1 MKSIS
6 TAIALFTVVL
16 FVSGCFSYREY
27 PVEYDYSYHGKFKK
41 YHTYAFLQNAN
52 PEYDSSVSNVIIEKV
67 IRDRLAVQG
76 YKYKDVKPNLL
87 VSYKI
92 FFDSLNFQGYDQPA
106 IEDWV
111 KYSRTSVDY
120 DKHHYTLKKG
130 TLLIQL
136 YDRKQD
142 RSIWQGYATGVYGNI
157 YFNNERQLKIAV
169 RSILDRYKF
178 LAEDFMENKEF
189 ILEPE
194 SLPWY
199 SDLLLSILSKSRLRV
214 ILIL

>member
-1 MKSIS
+1 MRKYN
-6 TAIALFTVVL
+6 AYVVL
-16 FVSGCFSYREY
+16 LALALTITGCFSYRED

-41 YHTYAFLQNAN
+41 YHTYAFLQNQE
-52 PEYDSSVSNVIIEKV
+52 PIGDSTVITNGIIEQV
-67 IRDRLAVQG
+67 IQDRLATQG
-76 YKYKDVKPNLL
+76 YKLKADKPNLL

-92 FFDSLNFQGYDQPA
+92 YFDSLNFQGYDQPE
-106 IEDWV
+106 IDEWMRYQTTDE
-111 KYSRTSVDY
+111 DY
-120 DKHHYTLKKG
+120 DRRNYTLRKG

-142 RSIWQGYATGVYGNI
+142 RSVWQGYATGVYGNI

-189 ILEPE
+189 VLEDN
-194 SLPWY
+194 
-199 SDLLLSILSKSRLRV
+199 SD
-214 ILIL
+214 

>member
-1 MKSIS
+1 MKVSF
-6 TAIALFTVVL
+6 TAILVL
-16 FVSGCFSYREY
+16 SVIIFVTGCFSYREY

-41 YHTYAFLQNAN
+41 YRTYAFLEETNPVTDTTTLTNA
-52 PEYDSSVSNVIIEKV
+52 IIEKV

-76 YKYKDVKPNLL
+76 YKYKKEKPNLL

-92 FFDSLNFQGYDQPA
+92 YYDSLNFHGYDQPS
-106 IEDWV
+106 IEDWI
-111 KYSRTSVDY
+111 KYARTDMEY
-120 DKHHYTLKKG
+120 DEHKYNLKKG

-194 SLPWY
+194 S
-199 SDLLLSILSKSRLRV
+199 
-214 ILIL
+214 

>member
-1 MKSIS
+1 MKVKNQLSLLI
-6 TAIALFTVVL
+6 LVL
-16 FVSGCFSYREY
+16 VFVTGCFSYREY

-41 YHTYAFLQNAN
+41 YHTYAFLESASLE
-52 PEYDSSVSNVIIEKV
+52 PDSSVNSDIIRKV
-67 IRDRLAVQG
+67 ISDRLAVQG
-76 YKYKDVKPNLL
+76 YKYKAEKPNLL

-92 FFDSLNFQGYDQPA
+92 YFDSLNFQGYDQPD
-106 IEDWV
+106 IEDWM
-111 KYSRTSVDY
+111 KWQRTSEEY
-120 DKHHYTLKKG
+120 DKRQYNLRKG

-142 RSIWQGYATGVYGNI
+142 RSVWQGYATGVYGNI

-189 ILEPE
+189 VLEDE
-194 SLPWY
+194 S
-199 SDLLLSILSKSRLRV
+199 
-214 ILIL
+214 

>member
-1 MKSIS
+1 MKVLS
-6 TAIALFTVVL
+6 TALAVLSIVL

-41 YHTYAFLQNAN
+41 YHTYAFLENAN
-52 PEYDSSVSNVIIEKV
+52 PTIDTSFSNEIIEKV
-67 IRDRLAVQG
+67 IKDRLAVQG
-76 YKYKDVKPNLL
+76 YKYKNEKPNLL

-92 FFDSLNFQGYDQPA
+92 YFDSLKFHGYDQPE

-111 KYSRTSVDY
+111 KYSKTTVDY
-120 DKHHYTLKKG
+120 NKHAYTLKKG

-189 ILEPE
+189 VLEDE
-194 SLPWY
+194 SQQ
-199 SDLLLSILSKSRLRV
+199 
-214 ILIL
+214 

>member
-1 MKSIS
+1 MKVFSTGVIISIAFMLV
-6 TAIALFTVVL
+6 T
-16 FVSGCFSYREY
+16 GCFSYREY

-41 YHTYAFLQNAN
+41 YRTYAFLQNATLT
-52 PEYDSSVSNVIIEKV
+52 YDSSMSNEIIEKV
-67 IRDRLAVQG
+67 IKDRLGVQG
-76 YKYKDVKPNLL
+76 YRYKDIKPNLL

-92 FFDSLNFQGYDQPA
+92 YFDSLRFRGYDQPN

-111 KYSRTSVDY
+111 RYSKTSVDY
-120 DKHHYTLKKG
+120 DEHSYNLKKG

-142 RSIWQGYATGVYGNI
+142 RSVWQGYATGVYGNI

-189 ILEPE
+189 VLEPE
-194 SLPWY
+194 SEP
-199 SDLLLSILSKSRLRV
+199 
-214 ILIL
+214 

>member
-1 MKSIS
+1 MKVLS
-6 TAIALFTVVL
+6 TAIVILGCTL
-16 FVSGCFSYREY
+16 IITGCFSYREY
-27 PVEYDYSYHGKFKK
+27 PVEYDYSYHGKFNK
-41 YHTYAFLQNAN
+41 YHTYAFLENSYQAS
-52 PEYDSSVSNVIIEKV
+52 DTSVSNTIIEKV
-67 IRDRLAVQG
+67 IKARLGVQG
-76 YKYKDVKPNLL
+76 YKYKKEKPNLL

-92 FFDSLNFQGYDQPA
+92 YFDSLKFHGYDQPN
-106 IEDWV
+106 IEEWV
-111 KYSRTSVDY
+111 RYSKTNEEY
-120 DKHHYTLKKG
+120 DKHYYTLKKG

-189 ILEPE
+189 VLEPE
-194 SLPWY
+194 S
-199 SDLLLSILSKSRLRV
+199 
-214 ILIL
+214 

>member
-1 MKSIS
+1 MKVFNTTS
-6 TAIALFTVVL
+6 VL
-16 FVSGCFSYREY
+16 FALVIIASGCFSYREY

-41 YHTYAFLQNAN
+41 YKSYAFLQNAN
-52 PEYDSSVSNVIIEKV
+52 PDVDTTVSKEIIEKV

-76 YKYKDVKPNLL
+76 YKYKNEKPNLL

-92 FFDSLNFQGYDQPA
+92 YYDSLNFRGYDQPG
-106 IEDWV
+106 IEDWIR
-111 KYSRTSVDY
+111 YSKSNEEY
-120 DKHHYTLKKG
+120 DKHDYRLKKG

-189 ILEPE
+189 VLEPG
-194 SLPWY
+194 S
-199 SDLLLSILSKSRLRV
+199 
-214 ILIL
+214 

>member
-1 MKSIS
+1 MLSWLL
-6 TAIALFTVVL
+6 TA
-16 FVSGCFSYREY
+16 CFSYREY

-41 YHTYAFLQNAN
+41 YRTYAFLHDSNAL
-52 PEYDSSVSNVIIEKV
+52 PDTTIDQATIEKV
-67 IRDRLAVQG
+67 IMDRLRVQG
-76 YKYKDVKPNLL
+76 YRYKEDKPNLL

-92 FFDSLNFQGYDQPA
+92 YFDSLNFRGYDQPD
-106 IEDWV
+106 IEDWLR
-111 KYSRTSVDY
+111 YERTDEEY
-120 DKHHYTLKKG
+120 KKRNYILKKG

-136 YDRKQD
+136 FDRKQN

-194 SLPWY
+194 G
-199 SDLLLSILSKSRLRV
+199 
-214 ILIL
+214 

>member
-1 MKSIS
+1 MKYLSPLALLLVVA
-6 TAIALFTVVL
+6 TAVT
-16 FVSGCFSYREY
+16 GCFSYREY

-41 YHTYAFLQNAN
+41 YHTYAFLEDAGNNA
-52 PEYDSSVSNVIIEKV
+52 DTSLTSDIIKKV
-67 IRDRLAVQG
+67 ISDRLSVQG
-76 YKYKDVKPNLL
+76 YRYKEEKPNLL

-92 FFDSLNFQGYDQPA
+92 YFDSLNFQGYDQPE
-106 IEDWV
+106 IEDWM
-111 KYSRTSVDY
+111 KWQRTNEEY
-120 DKHHYTLKKG
+120 DRREYTLRKG

-142 RSIWQGYATGVYGNI
+142 RSVWQGYATGVYGNI

-189 ILEPE
+189 VIEDKSE
-194 SLPWY
+194 S
-199 SDLLLSILSKSRLRV
+199 
-214 ILIL
+214 

>member
-1 MKSIS
+1 MKVFA
-6 TAIALFTVVL
+6 TAIALLSTVFL
-16 FVSGCFSYREY
+16 VSGCFSYREY

-41 YHTYAFLQNAN
+41 YHTYSFLENAS
-52 PEYDSSVSNVIIEKV
+52 PVADTAVSNSIIEKV

-76 YKYKDVKPNLL
+76 YKYKREKPNLL

-92 FFDSLNFQGYDQPA
+92 YFDSLNFQGYDQPD
-106 IEDWV
+106 IEDWAR
-111 KYSRTSVDY
+111 YSKSTEEYS
-120 DKHHYTLKKG
+120 KHRYTLKKG

-189 ILEPE
+189 VLEPE
-194 SLPWY
+194 SQ
-199 SDLLLSILSKSRLRV
+199 
-214 ILIL
+214 

>member
-1 MKSIS
+1 MKVLS
-6 TAIALFTVVL
+6 TATALLSIVL

-41 YHTYAFLQNAN
+41 YRTYAFLENAN
-52 PEYDSSVSNVIIEKV
+52 PVYDSSVTNEIIEKV
-67 IRDRLAVQG
+67 IKDRLAVQG
-76 YKYKDVKPNLL
+76 YKYKREKPNLL

-92 FFDSLNFQGYDQPA
+92 YFDSLKFHGYDQPD

-111 KYSRTSVDY
+111 KFSKTTIDY
-120 DKHHYTLKKG
+120 NKHSYTLKKG

-169 RSILDRYKF
+169 RSILDRYRF

-189 ILEPE
+189 VLEDE
-194 SLPWY
+194 S
-199 SDLLLSILSKSRLRV
+199 
-214 ILIL
+214 

>member
-1 MKSIS
+1 MKVFA
-6 TAIALFTVVL
+6 TAIALLAIIFL
-16 FVSGCFSYREY
+16 VSGCFSYREY

-41 YHTYAFLQNAN
+41 YHSYAFLENAN
-52 PEYDSSVSNVIIEKV
+52 PEYDSSVSNDIIEKV
-67 IRDRLAVQG
+67 IRNRLAIQG
-76 YKYKDVKPNLL
+76 YKYKKVKPNLL

-92 FFDSLNFQGYDQPA
+92 YFDSLNFQGYDQPD
-106 IEDWV
+106 IEEWV
-111 KYSRTSVDY
+111 RYSKKTIEY
-120 DKHHYTLKKG
+120 DKHRYTLKKG

-189 ILEPE
+189 VLEPE
-194 SLPWY
+194 S
-199 SDLLLSILSKSRLRV
+199 
-214 ILIL
+214 

>member
-1 MKSIS
+1 MKYLSSLAFLLIVVI
-6 TAIALFTVVL
+6 TAT
-16 FVSGCFSYREY
+16 GCFSYREY

-41 YHTYAFLQNAN
+41 YHTYAFLEDAGTNSDTSLTG
-52 PEYDSSVSNVIIEKV
+52 EIIKKV
-67 IRDRLAVQG
+67 IGDRLAVQG
-76 YKYKDVKPNLL
+76 YRFKEEKPNLL

-92 FFDSLNFQGYDQPA
+92 YFDSLNFQGYDQPD
-106 IEDWV
+106 IDDWM
-111 KYSRTSVDY
+111 KWQRTNEEY
-120 DKHHYTLKKG
+120 DKREYNLRKG

-142 RSIWQGYATGVYGNI
+142 RSVWQGYATGVYGNI

-189 ILEPE
+189 VLEDE
-194 SLPWY
+194 S
-199 SDLLLSILSKSRLRV
+199 
-214 ILIL
+214 

>member
-1 MKSIS
+1 MKYLSS
-6 TAIALFTVVL
+6 LALLLVV
-16 FVSGCFSYREY
+16 VVAATGCFSYREY

-41 YHTYAFLQNAN
+41 YHTYAFLEDAGSN
-52 PEYDSSVSNVIIEKV
+52 PDTTLSSDIIKQVIS
-67 IRDRLAVQG
+67 DRLSVQG
-76 YKYKDVKPNLL
+76 YRYKEDKPNLL

-92 FFDSLNFQGYDQPA
+92 YFDSLNFQGYDQPE

-111 KYSRTSVDY
+111 KWQRTDEEY
-120 DKHHYTLKKG
+120 DKRKYTLRKG

-142 RSIWQGYATGVYGNI
+142 RSVWQGYATGVYGNI

-189 ILEPE
+189 VLEDKSE
-194 SLPWY
+194 S
-199 SDLLLSILSKSRLRV
+199 
-214 ILIL
+214 